1 LFINL
6 SITGLTAEWV
16 IFYLFGQFILQL
28 AILFDTHAIF
38 QKSYPQ
44 CV

>member
-16 IFYLFGQFILQL
+16 IFYVFGKFILQL
-28 AILFDTHAIF
+28 AQML
-38 QKSYPQ
+38 
-44 CV
+44 V